1 MLDAGPTGVYE
12 FDDAL
17 VDDLVTG
24 QVSPDVFDA
33 FIDRVLPNP
42 LDHLC
47 CQLALLLLHLV
58 RGLEELTYAI
68 LEEIILH
75 LEGQFLPIVERNE
88 FTLAQYLND
97 LP

>member
-1 MLDAGPTGVYE
+1 MLDAGPADVYE

-42 LDHLC
+42 LNHL
-47 CQLALLLLHLV
+47 
-58 RGLEELTYAI
+58 
-68 LEEIILH
+68 
-75 LEGQFLPIVERNE
+75 
-88 FTLAQYLND
+88 
-97 LP
+97 